1 MKKKK
6 GRVRTV
12 LIWLMLLVGEGLL
25 LYPMVS
31 NLVIDWRAKKEISA
45 YNEAVAAS
53 LEAGDGKTGQ
63 MLNDARAYNEA
74 LLSGEEPVSY
84 DDLLSLTQS
93 MGYVEI
99 PKIDIYL
106 PIYHGLE
113 EKTLQKG
120 IGHMPES
127 SLPVG
132 GESTHA
138 VLSGHTGLPAAK
150 LFTDLDQMEE
160 GDVFYIHV
168 MDEVLAYETDQIL
181 VVLPD
186 ETDAIRIQK
195 GEDLVTLLTCTPYG
209 VNSHRLLVRGHRV
222 PYEHKA
228 VGVAAASPEEV
239 KRVITKEKLIWYGL
253 TALGALLIL
262 IMIIGGIRNRHRSKK
277 MEQSS

>member
-12 LIWLMLLVGEGLL
+12 LIWLMLLAGEGLL

-31 NLVIDWRAKKEISA
+31 NLIIDWRAKKEISA
-45 YNEAVAAS
+45 YNEAVEAS
-53 LEAGDGKTGQ
+53 LEAGDGRTEQ
-63 MLNDARAYNEA
+63 MIEDARKYNEA
-74 LLSGEEPVSY
+74 LLSGAEPVSY
-84 DDLLSLTQS
+84 DDLLAITQS
-93 MGYVEI
+93 MGYIEV
-99 PKIDIYL
+99 PKIDVYL
-106 PIYHGLE
+106 PVYHGLE

-150 LFTDLDQMEE
+150 LFTDLDQMEK

-168 MDEVLAYETDQIL
+168 MDQVLAYETDQIL

-222 PYEHKA
+222 PYEHTA
-228 VGVAAASPEEV
+228 VGVAAAPAAPAKKV
-239 KRVITKEKLIWYGL
+239 LTREKLIWYGL
-253 TALGALLIL
+253 TALGGVLIL
-262 IMIIGGIRNRHRSKK
+262 IMLIGSIRGRRKK
-277 MEQSS
+277 SQD